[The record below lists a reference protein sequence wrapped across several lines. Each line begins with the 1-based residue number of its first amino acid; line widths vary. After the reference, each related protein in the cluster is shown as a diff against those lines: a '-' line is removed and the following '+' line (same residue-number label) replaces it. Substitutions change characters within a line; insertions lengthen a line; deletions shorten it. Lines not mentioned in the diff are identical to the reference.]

1 MAKTTTSMPEV
12 MERMGV
18 PVVAKGTIS
27 PLRRRWEMRRMVK
40 GSLFGLT
47 FPRKGM
53 VTFRDGM
60 VTFRDG
66 MVTFRDGMVTFRD
79 GMVTFRD
86 GVVTFRGGV
95 VTFRDGVVT
104 FGDRMVT
111 FRDGMVTF
119 GDRDRPKVRGL
130 TESTT
135 GFSTLPVESVMPTVS
150 MPVFEGEGTLEGTTS
165 PVVPEAC
172 TGWLLSRK
180 RFHLD
185 RGWLSIHK

>member
-47 FPRKGM
+47 FPRK
-53 VTFRDGM
+53 
-60 VTFRDG
+60 G